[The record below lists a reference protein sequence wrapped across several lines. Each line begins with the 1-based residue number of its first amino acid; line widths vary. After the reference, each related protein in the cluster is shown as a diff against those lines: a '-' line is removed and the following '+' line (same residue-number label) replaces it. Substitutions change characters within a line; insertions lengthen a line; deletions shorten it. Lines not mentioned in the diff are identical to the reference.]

1 MDLLAHLEAYVA
13 AVDEASFSRAADR
26 LGIAQP
32 LLSRRIKT
40 LETHFGDVL
49 FDRSRRQVTVT
60 DFGLLLLPYAR
71 DVLDRAQRLR
81 QVAQSARQSAIRAVG
96 VPADCGPAA
105 LARVI
110 RAGTEHDLPLGVH
123 ELPPDERVSGL
134 ADGTL
139 AYALLRVPPGNAALR
154 VPLGLASAPPSDASS
169 KTSPDASAGALSGA
183 WEGPFVGQAAARVRD
198 RRRVVHLEDLRPA
211 RGRRAA
217 GERPGERPTMV
228 PILTTAEDH
237 VPYLR
242 DRLGRAAARAG
253 LPEGVIRPAGSLA
266 TALAETLAGR
276 ATLLCTEPF
285 ARQHGAEWAPLG
297 DASLHRG
304 YDPGAARRRADAAEA
319 PDWLV
324 AQLAAAVGA
333 APPRQAAARTTPA
346 GEHAPALLAARG

>member
-49 FDRSRRQVTVT
+49 FDRSRRQVAVT
-60 DFGLLLLPYAR
+60 DFGLLLLPYAK

-81 QVAQSARQSAIRAVG
+81 QVARSARQSAIRAVG

-110 RAGTEHDLPLGVH
+110 RAGTEHELPLGVH

-154 VPLGLASAPPSDASS
+154 VPLGLASAPSPEVSSDA
-169 KTSPDASAGALSGA
+169 L
-183 WEGPFVGQAAARVRD
+183 EGPLPGQAAARTRA
-198 RRRVVHLEDLRPA
+198 RRRVIHLEDLRPA

-217 GERPGERPTMV
+217 GERADARPASV

-253 LPEGVIRPAGSLA
+253 LPEGLIRPAGSLA

-285 ARQHGAEWAPLG
+285 ARQHGADWAALG

-304 YDPGAARRRADAAEA
+304 YDPGAARRRADAAEV
-319 PDWLV
+319 PGWLV

-333 APPRQAAARTTPA
+333 APPGPAGVRDAAA